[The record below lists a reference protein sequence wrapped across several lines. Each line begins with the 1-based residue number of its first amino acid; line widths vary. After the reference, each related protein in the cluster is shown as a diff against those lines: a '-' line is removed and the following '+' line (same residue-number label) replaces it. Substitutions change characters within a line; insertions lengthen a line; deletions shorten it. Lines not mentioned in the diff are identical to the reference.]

1 MAKILI
7 VDDDQ
12 DIRDSV
18 KMVLESTGYEVFA
31 AAGVDEAKKIIHSE
45 SLDLIL
51 LDIMM
56 ESPDGGIV
64 FAHQLKK
71 EGNSVPIVMLSGVS
85 QVTGYE
91 YGKCDEV
98 LPCADFLEKPITPEE
113 LVNKVKQ
120 VLGNE

>member
-18 KMVLESTGYEVFA
+18 KMVLGSKSHEVLTA
-31 AAGVDEAKKIIHSE
+31 QNVDEARKIIDSE
-45 SLDLIL
+45 KLDLIL

-56 ESPDGGIV
+56 DSPDDGIV
-64 FAHQLKK
+64 LAHEIKK
-71 EGNSVPIVMLSGVS
+71 RGLSVPIIMLSGVA

-98 LPCADFLEKPITPEE
+98 LPCAEFLEKPITPEE
-113 LVNKVKQ
+113 LLKKVEQ
-120 VLGNE
+120 VLSNE

>member
-18 KMVLESTGYEVFA
+18 RMVLESKGYEV
-31 AAGVDEAKKIIHSE
+31 VEASNISKAEEIIHSVG
-45 SLDLIL
+45 LDLIM

-56 ESPDGGIV
+56 ESPDDGITL
-64 FAHQLKK
+64 AHKIKK
-71 EGNSVPIVMLSGVS
+71 EGISVPIVMLSGVS
-85 QVTGYE
+85 QVTGYH

-98 LPCADFLEKPITPEE
+98 LPCTEFLEKPITPEE
-113 LVNKVKQ
+113 LLRKVENI
-120 VLGNE
+120 LENE

>member
-18 KMVLESTGYEVFA
+18 KMVLESKSYEVFA
-31 AAGVDEAKKIIHSE
+31 ASNVDDAKKIIHSE

-56 ESPDGGIV
+56 DSPDDGIAL
-64 FAHQLKK
+64 AHEIKK
-71 EGNSVPIVMLSGVS
+71 EGLNVPIIMLSGVA
-85 QVTGYE
+85 QVTGYK

-98 LPCADFLEKPITPEE
+98 LPCAEFLEKPITPEE
-113 LVNKVKQ
+113 LLKKVAQ
-120 VLGNE
+120 VLSNE